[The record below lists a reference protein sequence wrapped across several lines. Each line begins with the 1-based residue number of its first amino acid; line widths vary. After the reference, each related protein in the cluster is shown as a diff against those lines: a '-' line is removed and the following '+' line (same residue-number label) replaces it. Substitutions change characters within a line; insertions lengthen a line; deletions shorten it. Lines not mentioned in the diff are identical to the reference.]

1 MSGRARAAGLDLPP
15 ATKGDV
21 YDAEDVVDHYVR
33 CAQWKQEEYDRVVT
47 DWEIARGFEQA

>member
-1 MSGRARAAGLDLPP
+1 LDLPP